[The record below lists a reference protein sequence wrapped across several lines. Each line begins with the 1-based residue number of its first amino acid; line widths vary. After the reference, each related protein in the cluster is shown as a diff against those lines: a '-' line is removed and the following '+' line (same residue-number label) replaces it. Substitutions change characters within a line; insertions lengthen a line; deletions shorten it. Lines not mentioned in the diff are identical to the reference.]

1 METEGVYLGHNAT
14 VETVRD
20 NWAKIT
26 DEAGQK
32 AYFNGGEQ
40 SQKFFRKMQGG

>member
-1 METEGVYLGHNAT
+1 VHLGEAGLSA
-14 VETVRD
+14 EAVRD

-32 AYFNGGEQ
+32 AYFQGGEQ
-40 SQKFFRKMQGG
+40 GAKIFRKLAE